1 MRELRQIIAA
11 FESLCREQR
20 AAALATV
27 VRVDGSAYRRPGAR
41 MLIAADGQSWGGV
54 SGGCLERDVARLG
67 RQLIAEPDS
76 PAMIRWYETTEDDA
90 FDASQPGPS
99 LGCGGAI
106 QILIERVAADC
117 PGPLATI
124 TRVLHERKSAHIAT
138 LISTGASSPRRW
150 IYFDN
155 QWLSRHAAAPYST
168 VIENALAEMSQS
180 IQHLR
185 LEEGPETLDVLLER
199 IAPPQPL
206 VIFGDG
212 SDVGPVVELAKMLGW
227 HISLVSRQSEDGLR
241 NRFPGIDAIYSEDR
255 AGVALTADA
264 AVLVMTHNVRRD
276 AAALR
281 LAVSQNCAYI
291 GALGPKRRT
300 QRLLQS
306 LPGLDSQK
314 VFAPVGLDI
323 GAESSEEIAL
333 AAIAE
338 IQSVLKNRPAGRLSD
353 RSGPIH
359 VPTPSL
365 RIPAGR
371 PA

>member
-1 MRELRQIIAA
+1 MRAGDDDDRIKP
-11 FESLCREQR
+11 
-20 AAALATV
+20 ALGYDAG
-27 VRVDGSAYRRPGAR
+27 GSANER
-41 MLIAADGQSWGGV
+41 LIA
-54 SGGCLERDVARLG
+54 
-67 RQLIAEPDS
+67 DS
-76 PAMIRWYETTEDDA
+76 QKLFRSAKPRRRAGSEDD
-90 FDASQPGPS
+90 
-99 LGCGGAI
+99 
-106 QILIERVAADC
+106 
-117 PGPLATI
+117 
-124 TRVLHERKSAHIAT
+124 
-138 LISTGASSPRRW
+138 
-150 IYFDN
+150 
-155 QWLSRHAAAPYST
+155 
-168 VIENALAEMSQS
+168 
-180 IQHLR
+180 
-185 LEEGPETLDVLLER
+185 
-199 IAPPQPL
+199 
-206 VIFGDG
+206 
-212 SDVGPVVELAKMLGW
+212 
-227 HISLVSRQSEDGLR
+227 
-241 NRFPGIDAIYSEDR
+241 
-255 AGVALTADA
+255 
-264 AVLVMTHNVRRD
+264 RRD

-281 LAVSQNCAYI
+281 LAVSQNCAYV